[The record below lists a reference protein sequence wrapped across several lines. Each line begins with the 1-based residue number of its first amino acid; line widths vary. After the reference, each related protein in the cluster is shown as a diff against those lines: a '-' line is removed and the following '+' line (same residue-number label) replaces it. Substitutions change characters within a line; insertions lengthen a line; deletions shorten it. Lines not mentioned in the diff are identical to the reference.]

1 MTPTES
7 QSGDPPVG
15 DEPLPRGLGPYSPS
29 ASSAGLLFL
38 SGQVAKQPGTI
49 NVSGTVAEQTT
60 RCLHNLFRVLA
71 DHDLAPDALLKC
83 NVYLVDMAD
92 FDAMNIAYE
101 AVLGG
106 HRPARTTIAVAGL
119 PLGARV
125 EVEAV
130 AERPGPDGR

>member
-1 MTPTES
+1 MTTTDS
-7 QSGDPPVG
+7 QSRHPPVG
-15 DEPLPRGLGPYSPS
+15 DEPLPCGLGPYSPS

-49 NVSGTVAEQTT
+49 SVSGTVAEQTS

-92 FDAMNIAYE
+92 FDAMNVAYE
-101 AVLGG
+101 AVLGN
-106 HRPARTTIAVAGL
+106 HRPARTTIAVSGL

-125 EVEAV
+125 EVEAI
-130 AERPGPDGR
+130 AQRAGTADR